1 MDKPWGVQL
10 PDALPFEIKLELSLY
25 HVGSNTAVLVKLC
38 EIFWRCGAYRP
49 IQSLLFQFIEEYW
62 KGQTLRGGRV
72 LRRSE
77 LRLSL

>member
-25 HVGSNTAVLVKLC
+25 HVGSNIAFWSSSVKSSGGVEHTGPSSLC
-38 EIFWRCGAYRP
+38 
-49 IQSLLFQFIEEYW
+49 SIEEYW

-77 LRLSL
+77 LRLS